1 MRSMSEGFSSG
12 EYTSEVN
19 GREMANMEAATAFE
33 SINAAQTLALS
44 EDDLAAIVARS
55 GPAPE
60 IDEYIRRRQ
69 PALLVVLT
77 GPSGVGKDVTL
88 RRMEELG
95 VPFHYAVTVTTRKQ
109 RPGEEN
115 GRDYFFVTDEEYD
128 RLLETDELLEDAT
141 IYGNRYGIPRS
152 QVVTPLRRG
161 KDVIIKP
168 DVQGARKLRE
178 LEPEAVFIFLA
189 APSMEEQA
197 RRLYYR
203 KTEDPQELAA
213 RLEVARQ
220 EMHELTHFDY
230 LVVNHSNMLDDT
242 VHTIEAILQAE
253 KSRVHPRRI
262 RLAEGP

>member
-1 MRSMSEGFSSG
+1 MSEGLTTGGFASDFDG
-12 EYTSEVN
+12 VD
-19 GREMANMEAATAFE
+19 MANIEAPTAFE
-33 SINAAQTLALS
+33 PAQAAHTLALS
-44 EDDLAAIVARS
+44 EEDLAGIVARS

-60 IDEYIRRRQ
+60 IEEYITRPA

-88 RRMEELG
+88 RRMEALN

-109 RPGEEN
+109 RPGEVN
-115 GRDYFFVTDEEYD
+115 GRDYFFVSNEEYD
-128 RLLETDELLEDAT
+128 RMLDNRELLENAE

-152 QVVTPLRRG
+152 QVVDPLRRG

-168 DVQGARKLRE
+168 DVQGARSLRK
-178 LEPEAVFIFLA
+178 LEPDAVFIFLV
-189 APSMEEQA
+189 APTMEEQA

-230 LVVNHSNMLDDT
+230 LVVNHSDRLDDT
-242 VHTIEAILQAE
+242 VHTIKAILQAE

-262 RLAEGP
+262 RLAEQP